1 MRIDQNRRDVSY
13 KILLLTKTL
22 EFGTGEAG
30 DNIGN
35 GIELV
40 FKTKNANSATNRTRS
55 WQIYQKPVTDNTLGV
70 DTGEDRLAFGSNN
83 TKLYGSTIWRYPFA
97 IEDISGAPPTIGF
110 GLKGAPLW
118 HQGLVSDASFN
129 TPEYTSVSDTSVN
142 HSLILVVKMRM
153 ILHNLENL

>member
-1 MRIDQNRRDVSY
+1 MLIA
-13 KILLLTKTL
+13 L
-22 EFGTGEAG
+22 
-30 DNIGN
+30 
-35 GIELV
+35 
-40 FKTKNANSATNRTRS
+40 TRS
-55 WQIYQKPVTDNTLGV
+55 VVGKCIKPVTDNNLGV

-129 TPEYTSVSDTSVN
+129 TPEYTSVSDTSAN
-142 HSLILVVKMRM
+142 LCFWPQFDSGCKNADDTPQPRKLIGDFMVI
-153 ILHNLENL
+153 ILC